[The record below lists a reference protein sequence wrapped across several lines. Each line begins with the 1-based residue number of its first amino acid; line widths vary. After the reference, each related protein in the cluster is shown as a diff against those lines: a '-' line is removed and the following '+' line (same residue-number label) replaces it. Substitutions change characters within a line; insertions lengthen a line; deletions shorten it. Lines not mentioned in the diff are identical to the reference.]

1 MALFRTQNEDMCDYG
16 IVWSRVGKGSNL
28 HKDTP
33 ELAGGEEGEPL
44 SQLYDKEASCASI
57 SDCVHVIYH

>member
-1 MALFRTQNEDMCDYG
+1 MCDYG

-33 ELAGGEEGEPL
+33 ELAGGEGGEPL
-44 SQLYDKEASCASI
+44 SQLYDKEASRASI